1 MHTGLITA
9 NEAPLPHIMKGRW
22 NLRQLESLVSVAF
35 KGRMCARLDIRP
47 SFSLEYLRI
56 VTLKQVFF
64 PFNCSHFPQNT
75 LFAAPDALQDG
86 LDILLDLE
94 IISAD
99 FQLKYL
105 LLLNIV

>member
-9 NEAPLPHIMKGRW
+9 NEAPLPHVLEGRR
-22 NLRQLESLVSVAF
+22 NLRQLEPLASVAF
-35 KGRMCARLDIRP
+35 KGRVRARLEIRP
-47 SFSLEYLRI
+47 SFSLECLHI
-56 VTLKQVFF
+56 FTLKQVFF

-75 LFAAPDALQDG
+75 FFAATDALQDG
-86 LDILLDLE
+86 LDVLLDLE
-94 IISAD
+94 IISTK